1 MLFLTYVQFF
11 ITENSTPKCNNVFG
25 QWMHDTH
32 NFLAYMAMFTKHC
45 FPDMNEISTMVE
57 KNTWNIVSTTTLLLY
72 IIFSLNH
79 KRETTLQKNSQ
90 VR

>member
-11 ITENSTPKCNNVFG
+11 ITENSTPKYNNVFG

-32 NFLAYMAMFTKHC
+32 NFLAYMATFTKHY

-57 KNTWNIVSTTTLLLY
+57 KILGTLFPPLPCFFTPSFL
-72 IIFSLNH
+72 
-79 KRETTLQKNSQ
+79 
-90 VR
+90 